1 MTRGS
6 MYFCISHFRSK
17 NVTRGRILFK
27 KKKKKLG
34 LKKQCKMR
42 SHFVNIFSLLFSPR
56 FSLIA
61 AFYPNQPR

>member
-27 KKKKKLG
+27 KKKKIGIEKT
-34 LKKQCKMR
+34 M
-42 SHFVNIFSLLFSPR
+42 
-56 FSLIA
+56 
-61 AFYPNQPR
+61 